1 MKKKIP
7 TSQFQVLIFYPLWS
21 FIVENT
27 LSGDFITINI
37 RSLFKPMTN
46 EIWIKSAKTD
56 VVTEKFWLIQ
66 PMRAGVRYQI
76 KHSGEFLYK
85 MSNEDDLTH
94 FKITKIRLP
103 EQIKQL

>member
-1 MKKKIP
+1 MN
-7 TSQFQVLIFYPLWS
+7 FL
-21 FIVENT
+21 VENT
-27 LSGDFITINI
+27 LSGEFIMINI

-66 PMRAGVRYQI
+66 PMKPSVRYQI